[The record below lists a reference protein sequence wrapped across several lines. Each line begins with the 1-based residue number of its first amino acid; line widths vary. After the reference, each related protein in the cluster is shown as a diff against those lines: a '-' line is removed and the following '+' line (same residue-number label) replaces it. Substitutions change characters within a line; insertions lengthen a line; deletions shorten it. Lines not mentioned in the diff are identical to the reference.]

1 MSSWKDD
8 EMLHVDEGQLHAL
21 LDEALD
27 AGEADTVRQ
36 HIAACGECAVRYE
49 DERAIRA
56 RANAILELARPLPSM
71 IPPFETVL
79 QRAQKSSASRTTVPG
94 PMRLAWAATIV
105 LALGIGWLSRDFA
118 PRGDL
123 ASESSNA
130 GDAMADA
137 APPSAEA
144 PPPPPP
150 VLPPAPEPI
159 ARNAAGIGAVTGAA
173 ASGAVAPPVREE
185 RAMQELVAKT
195 QGQIATSN
203 AAGQAAQAPPA
214 QQVQGQVADLS
225 SLRRDTA
232 AARAA
237 RAGAADVRQS
247 AAVQAAPAPPTVMA
261 APPPA
266 PRWEYLDL
274 ASAEQ
279 RVGSTILVIPGLQ
292 VDSVAVSRV
301 GAGYS
306 VRIIHRLPGDGLL
319 ELRQEPMVAAQLL
332 EQNERPLQSV
342 ADRAGFFTVNVV
354 RGNLQL
360 IGRAQLPADSIRAL
374 LNRAR

>member
-1 MSSWKDD
+1 
-8 EMLHVDEGQLHAL
+8 MLHIDEGQLHAL
-21 LDEALD
+21 LDDALD
-27 AGEADTVRQ
+27 SAEADTVRE

-56 RANAILELARPLPSM
+56 RANAILELARPLPST

-79 QRAQKSSASRTTVPG
+79 QRAQKSSASRPTVPG

-118 PRGDL
+118 PRADL
-123 ASESSNA
+123 ASRSSNA
-130 GDAMADA
+130 SEAMADA
-137 APPSAEA
+137 APQNAEL

-150 VLPPAPEPI
+150 PPAPAPAAEPS

-173 ASGAVAPPVREE
+173 AGASSVPPSVRQERVAVD
-185 RAMQELVAKT
+185 AMSADQALKT
-195 QGQIATSN
+195 QVQRAASN
-203 AAGQAAQAPPA
+203 AAGQSAPLQAGQQAQGRLAE
-214 QQVQGQVADLS
+214 LS
-225 SLRRDTA
+225 EQRDTSA
-232 AARAA
+232 AARARELTA
-237 RAGAADVRQS
+237 KTTA
-247 AAVQAAPAPPTVMA
+247 AAPPPVVA

-274 ASAEQ
+274 AAAEQ
-279 RVGSTILVIPGLQ
+279 RIGATILIIPGLQ
-292 VDSVAVSRV
+292 VDSVAVSRAA
-301 GAGYS
+301 AGYS
-306 VRIIHRLPGDGLL
+306 VRILHRLPGDRLL
-319 ELRQEPMVAAQLL
+319 ELRQEPVVAAQIL
-332 EQNERPLQSV
+332 EGDRRRLESV

>member
-56 RANAILELARPLPSM
+56 RANAILELARPLPGT

-79 QRAQKSSASRTTVPG
+79 QRAQKSSASRVTVPG

-123 ASESSNA
+123 ASESTNA

-150 VLPPAPEPI
+150 VVSPAPEPI
-159 ARNAAGIGAVTGAA
+159 ARNAAGIGAVTGAPA
-173 ASGAVAPPVREE
+173 AGAAAPPVREE

-195 QGQIATSN
+195 QGQTAASN
-203 AAGQAAQAPPA
+203 AAGQAAQAPPP

-237 RAGAADVRQS
+237 RAS
-247 AAVQAAPAPPTVMA
+247 AAEAKVAAPPPAAVMA

-279 RVGSTILVIPGLQ
+279 RIGSTILVIPGLQ

-306 VRIIHRLPGDGLL
+306 VRIIHRLPGDGLF
-319 ELRQEPMVAAQLL
+319 ELRQEPMVAAQVL
-332 EQNERPLQSV
+332 EQNERRRLDSV
-342 ADRAGFFTVNVV
+342 ADRAGFFTVSVP

>member
-8 EMLHVDEGQLHAL
+8 EMLHIDEGQLHAL

-56 RANAILELARPLPSM
+56 RANAILELARPQPST
-71 IPPFETVL
+71 IPPFESLL
-79 QRAQKSSASRTTVPG
+79 QRAQKSSASPVAVPG

-118 PRGDL
+118 PRADL
-123 ASESSNA
+123 ASESTNA

-137 APPSAEA
+137 APQNAEA
-144 PPPPPP
+144 APPPPP
-150 VLPPAPEPI
+150 VLPPAPEPL
-159 ARNAAGIGAVTGAA
+159 APSAGIGAVTGAA
-173 ASGAVAPPVREE
+173 ATGRAAAPPVREE

-195 QGQIATSN
+195 AGQTAASN
-203 AAGQAAQAPPA
+203 AAGQAAQAPTG

-232 AARAA
+232 VARAA
-237 RAGAADVRQS
+237 RAS
-247 AAVQAAPAPPTVMA
+247 AAEARPPATVMA
-261 APPPA
+261 APPPAASPA

-279 RVGSTILVIPGLQ
+279 RVGSTIPVIPGLQ
-292 VDSVAVSRV
+292 VDSVALIPVA
-301 GAGYS
+301 GGYS
-306 VRIIHRLPGDGLL
+306 VRIIHRLPGDRMFELSQEPRSQAL
-319 ELRQEPMVAAQLL
+319 ELRERVQLS
-332 EQNERPLQSV
+332 SV
-342 ADRAGFFTVNVV
+342 AEPIGMVTVTIPK
-354 RGNLQL
+354 GNLQL
-360 IGRAQLPADSIRAL
+360 TGRAQLPADSIRAL